1 MSALPV
7 IEVSLPTMAES
18 TPNLRASAGAIFP
31 VGQFED
37 ATHVSVA
44 HGDQTPPA
52 GARIDSPPTRHA
64 PLLVDP
70 ALYMLAQTLN
80 DLEGLRKAQAN
91 RLRILTRIEPDV
103 DGVMRGFGLTED
115 HPGVQSVA
123 MLLDASAG
131 LEAATIKEVQKH
143 MRKHPLWTRYGKTA
157 KGVGEKQLARL
168 LAAIGDPY
176 LKPVDG
182 GFAPRTVSQLWAYC
196 GLHTLPADQMS
207 PDTQH
212 GCVGGV
218 LNVAAK
224 RRKGQQANWSTEA
237 KTRAYLIA
245 TSAIK
250 TNGEL
255 RQVYDNRR
263 AHTAVTHPEWT
274 PGHSHNDALRIVSK
288 HLLKQLWRAARDFYA
303 EVPA

>member
-7 IEVSLPTMAES
+7 IEVSLPTMGVS
-18 TPNLRASAGAIFP
+18 TPTASPSAGALFH
-31 VGQFED
+31 VGHCVTD
-37 ATHVSVA
+37 AHNTHA

-52 GARIDSPPTRHA
+52 GAIEVSTPMARS

-91 RLRILTRIEPDV
+91 RLRILTRIEPDA

-131 LEAATIKEVQKH
+131 LEAATVKEVQKH
-143 MRKHPLWTRYGKTA
+143 MRKHPMWTRYGKTA

-196 GLHTLPADQMS
+196 GLHTLPADQPS
-207 PDTQH
+207 LDTH
-212 GCVGGV
+212 SSSVGGV

-255 RQVYDNRR
+255 RQVYDSRR

-288 HLLKQLWRAARDFYA
+288 HMLKQLWRAARDFYA